1 MRINMLLGKLSN
13 EHRASLDHSPIWLR
27 ARERGM
33 RWEEAAIKDEEIQA
47 ASRLLPPYAA
57 EVLRMLLRSFAAVP
71 VESDRLLKEIRKHS
85 ELSGAESQLG
95 LAELE
100 GAGVLFSVRKVWGE
114 RLYFMPLDSFGGWQ
128 RALFPC
134 KVEPITTQEREYLMN
149 GAMRGYCKPFGRQL
163 LAAFSILGRCGLA
176 LTTSGTLSKK
186 TIAKLMQAVDIDEG
200 ALASFGL
207 KWPFPDKYPL
217 TVAFILEAGFAF
229 GLLEQDEGT
238 LRWNEEMLSRWLML
252 EERDRERQLMAWVL
266 ALFLPASGGSAHL
279 AAAMAGLQAG
289 TWYSRKKI
297 QAALEVNIVSE
308 YTESEQRLDCFN
320 RRWFELWHSLGWLE
334 IVDREGNGDREW
346 FVRWKAEAPLH
357 DLISTSMVRY
367 EPPFVTVS
375 PNGELMVEP
384 ECPFWVR
391 WELALLAEL
400 KSDEQVAVYRLEAAS
415 VAQAIELGRTS
426 SDIKA
431 FLVFVSGGEPL
442 PTAAEYLLDVWTAR
456 ACRTAFAEVTLLRC
470 DNEEMAAL
478 VEQIPSM
485 KAYLIQ
491 KLGKM
496 DYIVERTQI
505 AEIRQ
510 ALKKAGYEPRKAV
523 QLEVGAISTAYP
535 QFSLAEWENQ
545 LRGTIH
551 TEEWR
556 RSTPAFIYEAFP
568 LQHFELNGPCLK
580 GEVPALAERDR
591 VPAMWIKQFRAYHHS
606 TRRELIEQA
615 LQWQT
620 PVQLR
625 IERELRSFVPEKLE
639 QQDDGWA
646 VIGLLRDQPGSSL
659 IRLTPDMWEEMRLV
673 IPGQDATI

>member
-1 MRINMLLGKLSN
+1 MRINMLLDKLSY
-13 EHRASLDHSPIWLR
+13 EHRASLEQSPIWHQ

-33 RWEEAAIKDEEIQA
+33 RWEEAAVKDEEILA
-47 ASRLLPPYAA
+47 ASRMLPLYAA
-57 EVLRMLLRSFAAVP
+57 EVLSVMLRSFSAVP
-71 VESDRLLKEIRKHS
+71 VESERLLKELRKHS
-85 ELSGAESQLG
+85 DLSGAECQLG

-134 KVEPITTQEREYLMN
+134 NVDPISALEREYLMN
-149 GAMRGYCKPFGRQL
+149 GAMRGYRKPLGRQL
-163 LAAFSILGRCGLA
+163 LAAFSALGRCGLA
-176 LTTSGTLSKK
+176 LTASGTLPKK
-186 TIAKLMQAVDIDEG
+186 TVAKLMQAVDIDEA
-200 ALASFGL
+200 ALASFDL

-238 LRWNEEMLSRWLML
+238 LKWNEDMLSRWLRL
-252 EERDRERQLMAWVL
+252 DDQCRERELMTWVF
-266 ALFLPASGGSAHL
+266 AFVLPSSGVSAHL
-279 AAAMAGLQAG
+279 AAAMAGLEAG
-289 TWYSRKKI
+289 TWY
-297 QAALEVNIVSE
+297 
-308 YTESEQRLDCFN
+308 TEQRILAAIKVNLVPENVECEQRMDRFY
-320 RRWFELWHSLGWLE
+320 RRWFELWHNLGWLE
-334 IVDREGNGDREW
+334 IVHREGHGEREW

-357 DLISTSMVRY
+357 DLISTSMVRN

-415 VAQAIELGRTS
+415 VAQAMELGRNS

-431 FLVFVSGGEPL
+431 FLVFVSGGEPF
-442 PTAAEYLLDVWTAR
+442 PTAAESLLEVWTAR

-478 VEQIPSM
+478 VEQLPSM

-510 ALKKAGYEPRKAV
+510 ALKKTGYEARKAV
-523 QLEVGAISTAYP
+523 QSEIGAVSTSYP
-535 QFSLAEWENQ
+535 SMAEGKNLWS
-545 LRGTIH
+545 GTSH
-551 TEEWR
+551 TEER
-556 RSTPAFIYEAFP
+556 KRSTPAYLYEAFP
-568 LQHFELNGPCLK
+568 LQHFELNGPSLR
-580 GEVPALAERDR
+580 GELPAIAQRES
-591 VPAMWIKQFRAYHHS
+591 VPAMWIKQLRAYHHS

-615 LQWQT
+615 LLWQT

-639 QQDDGWA
+639 QKEDGWA